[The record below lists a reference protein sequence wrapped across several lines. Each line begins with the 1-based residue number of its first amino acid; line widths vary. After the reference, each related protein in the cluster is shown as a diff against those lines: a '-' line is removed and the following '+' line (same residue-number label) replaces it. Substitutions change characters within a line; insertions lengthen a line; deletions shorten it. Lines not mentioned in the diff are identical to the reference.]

1 MACLLRY
8 QRLNPGLM
16 KMLAKCFI
24 VSEGSEQN
32 TQCQEISLCPGGG
45 RTETWNELTPQSSI
59 SKVAQ
64 AGDRLCQEKR
74 THTCALTHA
83 PSTEGFHIQLWASD
97 TNESSPQQY
106 RSISFQQFLLS
117 SPIRCWSMAELT
129 RVRQFAL
136 YSALGQ
142 SETMHCCLSGTL
154 RCKDLRNWDFPF
166 RSWCFFSSQ
175 PLRVSNRFKVRD

>member
-117 SPIRCWSMAELT
+117 VSHPLLVHGRAHQSQAVCVVLSSWPKWDHALLSLRHFTLQRFEELG
-129 RVRQFAL
+129 FSL
-136 YSALGQ
+136 
-142 SETMHCCLSGTL
+142 SELVL
-154 RCKDLRNWDFPF
+154 LLFPATPSF
-166 RSWCFFSSQ
+166 Q
-175 PLRVSNRFKVRD
+175 QV